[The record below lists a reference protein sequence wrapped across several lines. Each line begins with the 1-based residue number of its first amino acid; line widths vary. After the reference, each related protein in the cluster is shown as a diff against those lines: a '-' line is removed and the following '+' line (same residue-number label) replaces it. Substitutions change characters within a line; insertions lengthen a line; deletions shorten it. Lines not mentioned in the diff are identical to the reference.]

1 MFQSKSRIAAA
12 GTAIAVATSATAVLL
27 LGGGSATAADRA
39 ATAAL
44 PADSVTGLQIKDG
57 TVWQSDLAPV
67 FVKALYGVYNNTV
80 TTPSIVK
87 GAVTEDKLAPAVQD
101 KLNNVGNGE
110 QGPQGPKGDTGAQ
123 GPAGKDGKDAIVSV
137 TALSNL
143 TNRPDSSQY
152 GNWAIDTM
160 ARTVSITKQGAV
172 PASNCG
178 AGATSCYFYTG
189 SMIDSGTFKTTDGAK
204 SPGKGLNIS
213 GTVQGTI
220 SGGAKLE
227 FYATSDAP
235 DVSLVQGNVDGAGDP
250 AKETT
255 TETWVKQFFPGS
267 DKVTNATL
275 NDWKWTY
282 TANGTCEVHT
292 QSASGN
298 TGDIAGANACN

>member
-1 MFQSKSRIAAA
+1 MLKSKSRIAAA

-44 PADSVTGLQIKDG
+44 PADSVTGVQIKDG

-101 KLNNVGNGE
+101 KLNKVGTGE
-110 QGPQGPKGDTGAQ
+110 QGPQGPQ
-123 GPAGKDGKDAIVSV
+123 GPAGKDAIVSV

-143 TNRPDSSQY
+143 TNRPDS
-152 GNWAIDTM
+152 GAHGDWAVDTIVRNV
-160 ARTVSITKQGAV
+160 AITKQGAV

-178 AGATSCYFYTG
+178 AGATSCFFYTG
-189 SMIDSGTFKTTDGAK
+189 SMTDSGTFITKDGAL
-204 SPGKGLNIS
+204 SPGAGVAIKGNNS
-213 GTVQGTI
+213 GTM

-227 FYATSDAP
+227 FYATSDTP
-235 DVSLVQGNVDGAGDP
+235 DPSLVQGNVDGAGDA

-255 TETWVKQFFPGS
+255 TARWVAQFFPSGV
-267 DKVTNATL
+267 KVTDATL

-282 TANGTCEVHT
+282 MVPGTCETHM
-292 QSASGN
+292 QSNSGN
-298 TGDIAGANACN
+298 DGDIIGVSNCK